1 MFVEAHVALPM
12 SVGEARAALVDAL
25 RSREL
30 VAHSDHAY
38 CDGLEVL
45 LRVGPRGSA
54 SGLSKQVC
62 VQLLESGS
70 TRDTAVYP
78 LRWQATGAS
87 GRLFPAL
94 DANLGLTPA
103 GDDAAVLSI
112 VGRYEPPLGALG
124 KRLDHALLARV
135 ADATVHS
142 LLRRLAAMMT
152 AYSTARVTGAALAG
166 RAHISL
172 VERAP
177 TGT

>member
-1 MFVEAHVALPM
+1 M
-12 SVGEARAALVDAL
+12 SVGEAQAALSDAL

-30 VAHSDHAY
+30 EAHSDHAY

-45 LRVGPRGSA
+45 IRVGPRGSA

-62 VQLLESGS
+62 VQLLDAGESG
-70 TRDTAVYP
+70 DTAVYP

-103 GDDAAVLSI
+103 GTDASLLSI

-124 KRLDHALLARV
+124 KRLDHAVLAHV

-152 AYSTARVTGAALAG
+152 AYSAARSTGAAFAAEIKVSAAG
-166 RAHISL
+166 P
-172 VERAP
+172 AP